1 MRQQTANGD
10 GNQSMEIM
18 QPEVTQPTL
27 GQLTAAEVDM
37 QVTTAKRYPRSL
49 QAFKHEVLSLAT
61 IDEETARSCTYT
73 IPRGGKHI
81 TGPSIRFMEIVAS
94 SWGNMREE
102 KRCLEPEGTVIR
114 GQATV
119 WDMERNRLVRA
130 EVTRRI
136 TDKNGNRYNEDM
148 ITVTGNAAASI
159 AHRNALRACI
169 PEGFWKKI
177 HEQVQE
183 VGAGGKKP
191 LSEKRAQWMEFW
203 KKQGVSA
210 ERVLGSLNVPSV
222 EDIGVGELATM
233 QGLYT
238 AIKEGDTT
246 LEVAFP
252 QLQESPVEPLP
263 GAHTFGF
270 GTRKAQAQAQAKA
283 QPQPQPD
290 PQPQEPQGQARVGA
304 QLTEQL
310 AQGVGSMGAR
320 QAPQAQPQ
328 AEEQAGPSPWVQNVL
343 RLNLREAQDSVD
355 TCTDPMLLIELA
367 KAESRKGVLS
377 HIGKRLQGGAKHR
390 EEVAKANTMF
400 PGQAGAPR
408 APSAPAGTPQ
418 TPGVKVINPDGS
430 IAVSEQILTGSG
442 QDDGPEDR
450 ESYRPEAFSVAVVLD
465 MVRAAVSLQQLMEL
479 ERDETRAEVLEAIGK
494 RCQEL
499 DDSLQGSQVPQ
510 PQQPPA
516 QPQEEAMPWDK
527 YTRRGL
533 AEDKGSR

>member
-1 MRQQTANGD
+1 
-10 GNQSMEIM
+10 MEIL

-27 GQLTAAEVDM
+27 GQLASAEVDM

-49 QAFKHEVLSLAT
+49 QTFKHEVLSLAT

-94 SWGNMREE
+94 SWGNLREE
-102 KRCLEPEGTVIR
+102 KRCLEPEGTIIR

-191 LSEKRAQWMEFW
+191 LSEKRVQWMEYW

-210 ERVLGSLNVPSV
+210 ERVLGSLGVPSL

-238 AIKEGDTT
+238 AIKDGDTT
-246 LEVAFP
+246 LAEAFP
-252 QLQESPVEPLP
+252 QLQDSPVEPLP

-270 GTRKAQAQAQAKA
+270 GTRKAQAQEQAKA
-283 QPQPQPD
+283 PAH
-290 PQPQEPQGQARVGA
+290 PQEPKGPERVGA
-304 QLTEQL
+304 
-310 AQGVGSMGAR
+310 
-320 QAPQAQPQ
+320 
-328 AEEQAGPSPWVQNVL
+328 
-343 RLNLREAQDSVD
+343 
-355 TCTDPMLLIELA
+355 
-367 KAESRKGVLS
+367 
-377 HIGKRLQGGAKHR
+377 
-390 EEVAKANTMF
+390 
-400 PGQAGAPR
+400 
-408 APSAPAGTPQ
+408 
-418 TPGVKVINPDGS
+418 
-430 IAVSEQILTGSG
+430 
-442 QDDGPEDR
+442 
-450 ESYRPEAFSVAVVLD
+450 
-465 MVRAAVSLQQLMEL
+465 
-479 ERDETRAEVLEAIGK
+479 
-494 RCQEL
+494 
-499 DDSLQGSQVPQ
+499 
-510 PQQPPA
+510 
-516 QPQEEAMPWDK
+516 
-527 YTRRGL
+527 
-533 AEDKGSR
+533 